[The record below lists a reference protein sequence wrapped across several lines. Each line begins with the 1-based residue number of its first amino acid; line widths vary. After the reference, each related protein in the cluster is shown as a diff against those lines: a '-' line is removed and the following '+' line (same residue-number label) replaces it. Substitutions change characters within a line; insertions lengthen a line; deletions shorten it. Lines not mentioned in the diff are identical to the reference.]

1 MQDRKNHKNLKR
13 DKRIKV
19 FQEVGPLAYI
29 PPKLTWR
36 NASHRNCRGFGSI
49 HSNIP
54 KDSQE
59 KIVQKSYEI
68 LIFFVHSKDSQVSV
82 WLFYT
87 AVVGKTFICKPTSI
101 GRSHAKKSNICLP
114 S

>member
-1 MQDRKNHKNLKR
+1 MHPIEIVEDLEAF
-13 DKRIKV
+13 IPT
-19 FQEVGPLAYI
+19 FQ
-29 PPKLTWR
+29 
-36 NASHRNCRGFGSI
+36 
-49 HSNIP
+49 
-54 KDSQE
+54 DSQE